1 MTPVCKLEDHAA
13 DLDPL
18 DILPLL
24 KDSGRPVFADSW
36 EAQAFALANLLI
48 EKGFLT
54 RAQWVEIFSQ
64 EIKAAQGRGDPDR
77 GDTYFQHWMAAL
89 ERIMVERDLISRP
102 ALQEQELLWLRAVEN
117 TPHGVAIALEN
128 AFNPPVGPGHHHAHD
143 HPGHD
148 HHGHNHQDQ
157 DDHGHGR
164 DLLLPMAVVPR
175 DAVEPADPILQPE

>member
-1 MTPVCKLEDHAA
+1 MTPVCKVDDDGA

-18 DILPLL
+18 EMLPLL
-24 KDSGRPVFADSW
+24 KDAGRPVFADSW

-54 RAQWVEIFSQ
+54 RAEWVAIFSQ

-77 GDTYFQHWMAAL
+77 GDTYFLHWVAAL
-89 ERIMVERDLISRP
+89 ERIMVERDLISGP

-128 AFNPPVGPGHHHAHD
+128 AFNPPVRDPDHH
-143 HPGHD
+143 HD
-148 HHGHNHQDQ
+148 HHGH
-157 DDHGHGR
+157 DHHDHDGHDHDR
-164 DLLLPMAVVPR
+164 DLLMPMAVVPR
-175 DAVEPADPILQPE
+175 DAVEPADPIPQPE